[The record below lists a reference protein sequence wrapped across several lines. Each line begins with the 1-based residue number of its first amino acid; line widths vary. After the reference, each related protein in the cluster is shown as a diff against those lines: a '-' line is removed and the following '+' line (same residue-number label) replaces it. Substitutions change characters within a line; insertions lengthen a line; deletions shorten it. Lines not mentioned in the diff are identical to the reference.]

1 MTLLAHA
8 PGPSYGRGSR
18 PKAWQDSCDAATPT
32 EASKVNRIARICRFA
47 FAVTL
52 VTVVL
57 AGIIALKASIYLA
70 RFSS

>member
-1 MTLLAHA
+1 MTLLTHA

-18 PKAWQDSCDAATPT
+18 SNAGRESSAAATPM
-32 EASKVNRIARICRFA
+32 EASKVNKIARICRFA